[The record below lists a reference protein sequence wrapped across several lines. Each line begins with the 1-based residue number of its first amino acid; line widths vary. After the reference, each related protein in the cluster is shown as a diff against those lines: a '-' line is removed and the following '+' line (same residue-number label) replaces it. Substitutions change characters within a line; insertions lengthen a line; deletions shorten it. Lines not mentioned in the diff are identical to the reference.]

1 MRCID
6 AGVVADDQGVTPP
19 LKLVAMVTLPSSSH
33 SWSHPLSLWLS
44 HMNTHSHTCAA
55 FSKISVWGL
64 ILGKLHK
71 RRKSFLHE
79 TKFVM
84 LPENWTCKYI
94 IYCRRR
100 RRSDNFRNEIPFHRM
115 LYFSCHKHTF
125 AYIWMLL
132 LIGKGNSSSFI

>member
-6 AGVVADDQGVTPP
+6 AWGVADDQGVTPP
-19 LKLVAMVTLPSSSH
+19 LYLVVMVTLPSSSH
-33 SWSHPLSLWLS
+33 SWSHPLPPWLS

-64 ILGKLHK
+64 ILRKLHK

-94 IYCRRR
+94 IYCRQRQR
-100 RRSDNFRNEIPFHRM
+100 CDNFWNEF
-115 LYFSCHKHTF
+115 FSQNQFILHILQIKLFPRHN
-125 AYIWMLL
+125 IWSIDDYL
-132 LIGKGNSSSFI
+132 F